1 MARMSVDE
9 LYRGE
14 GAGAKYGSGGIRGAV
29 TKEMLIRGVPEGY
42 DEQTWLEML
51 IVACTLA
58 AAEKMKIEGD
68 SVSGL
73 TDAES
78 LSFYVGRVEND
89 NT

>member
-1 MARMSVDE
+1 MARMSVEE

-14 GAGAKYGSGGIRGAV
+14 CAGTKYGSGGIMGAV
-29 TKEMLIRGVPEGY
+29 TKEMLTHGAPEGY

-51 IVACTLA
+51 IVKYTLT

-68 SVSGL
+68 FGSGM

-78 LSFYVGRVEND
+78 PSSYAGRTEND
-89 NT
+89 NA